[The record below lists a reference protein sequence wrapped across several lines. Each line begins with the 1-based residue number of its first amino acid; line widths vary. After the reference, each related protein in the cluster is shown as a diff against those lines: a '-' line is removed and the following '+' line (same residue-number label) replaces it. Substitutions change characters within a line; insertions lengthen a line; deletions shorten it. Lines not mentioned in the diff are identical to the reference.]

1 MVIVSLH
8 GGDSSASETSAPFRH
23 FKPVSPPRRWDFNSI
38 LIKIQP
44 SLTTHRF
51 DIKIMLRHGNE
62 DCFLPVAA
70 TRGIMVKDETHKP
83 VIVVIDDEVQLRR
96 LLRVSLEANGYKVYE
111 APDGKQGLAEVAAR
125 HPDLVVLDMG
135 LPDMDGMEVVARL
148 REWSA
153 VPIVVVSVRE
163 SEIDKVT
170 ALRGGADDYL
180 TKPFS
185 TAELLARLQV
195 AQRHAQPA
203 AEETVFTSGPLAVD
217 LAART
222 VKVKGQPIKL
232 TRTEYALLRL
242 FVRNAGKVLTHPQIM
257 ESVWG
262 PGHREKTHYLHV
274 YMTHLREKIETTP
287 AKPELLVTE
296 PRVGYRLNTESSLQ
310 FGSRQL
316 QVKSAA
322 TEN

>member
-1 MVIVSLH
+1 MGKAENMEPIV
-8 GGDSSASETSAPFRH
+8 
-23 FKPVSPPRRWDFNSI
+23 
-38 LIKIQP
+38 
-44 SLTTHRF
+44 
-51 DIKIMLRHGNE
+51 
-62 DCFLPVAA
+62 
-70 TRGIMVKDETHKP
+70 
-83 VIVVIDDEVQLRR
+83 VVIDDEVQLRR

-111 APDGKQGLAEVAAR
+111 AATGQQGLAEVAAR
-125 HPDLVVLDMG
+125 HPDVVVLDLG
-135 LPDMDGMEVVARL
+135 LPDMEGMEVVARL

-153 VPIVVVSVRE
+153 VPIIVVSVRE
-163 SEIDKVT
+163 SEQDKVT
-170 ALRGGADDYL
+170 ALHGGADDYL

-203 AEETVFTSGPLAVD
+203 AGETVFTSGRLTVD
-217 LAART
+217 LSLRT
-222 VKVKGQPIKL
+222 VKVNGHPIKL

-262 PGHREKTHYLHV
+262 PGHTDKTHYLHV

-296 PRVGYRLNTESSLQ
+296 PRVGYRLNVLSPVQPAAERLP
-310 FGSRQL
+310 
-316 QVKSAA
+316 VKS
-322 TEN
+322 EP